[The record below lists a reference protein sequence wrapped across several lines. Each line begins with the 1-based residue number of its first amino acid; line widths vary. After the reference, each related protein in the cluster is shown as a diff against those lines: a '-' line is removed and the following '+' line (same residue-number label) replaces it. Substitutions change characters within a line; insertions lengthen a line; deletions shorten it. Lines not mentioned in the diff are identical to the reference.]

1 LTDPLYE
8 TGVVAKLPPGRSISR
23 LRYIGLDPWRTSQ
36 SIIAPLLISNKK
48 TAAGGLIY
56 RLPRMLEGDALFI
69 NCVVRFSSA
78 TVVCGLKGEILK
90 PIFTNTNISKRES
103 YALFASEH
111 SMVTVSYEGAEIT
124 IVKHDIY
131 RDGANVWIQ
140 TTKLWTGGDD
150 SSLPPNIQRYR
161 EAMEMVKKKA
171 SSSRTTSGSL

>member
-1 LTDPLYE
+1 
-8 TGVVAKLPPGRSISR
+8 VVAKLPPDRSISQ

-48 TAAGGLIY
+48 TASGALIY

-78 TVVCGLKGEILK
+78 TVVCGPKGEILK
-90 PIFTNTNISKRES
+90 PIFTNKGEQL
-103 YALFASEH
+103 ALFASEH
-111 SMVTVSYEGAEIT
+111 SMVTVSYEGAEII

-161 EAMEMVKKKA
+161 EAMEMAKKKA
-171 SSSRTTSGSL
+171 SSS